1 MKMNMKTT
9 KLKLNESCK
18 IEPKLELEVESVV
31 ADDHTLRLK
40 LDFE

>member
-1 MKMNMKTT
+1 MKTT

-18 IEPKLELEVESVV
+18 TKPKLKLEVESVV
-31 ADDHTLRLK
+31 AGDHTLTLK